1 MTIDLSKIKHV
12 DFKAI
17 QKNNFTGNLDWA
29 VNTTIF
35 FCYWRSKR
43 NYFEFFSTVRLL

>member
-1 MTIDLSKIKHV
+1 MTIDLSKLKHA

-17 QKNNFTGNLDWA
+17 QKINFTGNLDWA

-35 FCYWRSKR
+35 FYYWRSKR
-43 NYFEFFSTVRLL
+43 NYFEFFSAVRVL